1 MAGDCAK
8 VDVEAVVALPT
19 ANHGQ
24 DIFAHGKEARANVQV
39 GNKTVKGDAA
49 ALVDPNEQRRI
60 VTADYPRKVMWNRH
74 NGPVDVFKYYPN
86 VHELI
91 ASLLVV
97 DPRACFF
104 ARLSTGNAAPISPLL
119 PASPFSTTA
128 SSVSSSPASSPNP
141 DLLALSEYHVLSNKK
156 RKLLAY
162 ICWVMSRAR
171 SHYLVHGLNASCP
184 PPVIDLSTIEAQ
196 LRIRS
201 CPSIDSFIADVDAM
215 ATHYAAHHGAASS
228 NAQEAQH
235 VRRMIKADWR
245 YVLSGVPV
253 PSGGSGTPP
262 ALKRQRRN
270 AGMDAPKGVKG
281 TLKEETYV
289 PVANKAKRR
298 KKTVVLEAWGF
309 TI

>member
-1 MAGDCAK
+1 MPGTRAVVGVVSSSSLDVNAITSPPSSPDDGASSWAAKRAAMVEGAGAT
-8 VDVEAVVALPT
+8 EAVEVARVAL
-19 ANHGQ
+19 
-24 DIFAHGKEARANVQV
+24 
-39 GNKTVKGDAA
+39 
-49 ALVDPNEQRRI
+49 
-60 VTADYPRKVMWNRH
+60 RKR
-74 NGPVDVFKYYPN
+74 
-86 VHELI
+86 
-91 ASLLVV
+91 
-97 DPRACFF
+97 
-104 ARLSTGNAAPISPLL
+104 LL
-119 PASPFSTTA
+119 PASLDRFM
-128 SSVSSSPASSPNP
+128 VFQ
-141 DLLALSEYHVLSNKK
+141 
-156 RKLLAY
+156 R
-162 ICWVMSRAR
+162 RR
-171 SHYLVHGLNASCP
+171 
-184 PPVIDLSTIEAQ
+184 Q
-196 LRIRS
+196 LRFLGLLKHFAEKLVDAAVDPNQWIRQQVQTIF